1 MYNDTGFSS
10 PMKTLLLAL
19 LLVTGS
25 AWAEWEKVAEG
36 DASYREQCLNRGM
49 LAAEDIFRSLIY
61 LFSDFG
67 KFVNGHN
74 LIVDDAFCL

>member
-1 MYNDTGFSS
+1 
-10 PMKTLLLAL
+10 MKKLFLVVLMMLAC
-19 LLVTGS
+19 S